1 MSKQLTELLESHAY
15 SRNIEFKDIANAMQS
30 KYKNMVLDGIDYFEY
45 SIMFPTNDLL
55 AELDSRDIKYI
66 LEEDGDDNKYI
77 PLNYGC
83 IQERDFDYIKEQ
95 KIGYMDVARYTDGW
109 YSCLPYIDVFTIFDK
124 ADIQRDY
131 LNIIYEAMFAKCC
144 NQTYIGEWH
153 LLIGNIIKFLK
164 KFEID
169 VDYFKLYYIFIEFLD
184 ISLIWHKS
192 L

>member
-1 MSKQLTELLESHAY
+1 M
-15 SRNIEFKDIANAMQS
+15 
-30 KYKNMVLDGIDYFEY
+30 
-45 SIMFPTNDLL
+45 
-55 AELDSRDIKYI
+55 
-66 LEEDGDDNKYI
+66 EEDGDDNKYI